1 MVLGRPYA
9 LAMSDH
15 PGGRRPPVL
24 PGWAVG
30 AAAAA
35 YAALLVVITL
45 LPIRWRSDLA
55 RYRNNWRP
63 QLVPLWNMV
72 VNLRDGDLFLPLG
85 FLLPPL
91 APWFDRWWRTV
102 GAGFALSAV
111 IELSQVA
118 FPRIRRPD
126 VNDVLMNT
134 LGAAIGYGVYR
145 LAARARR
152 GRRAASLPATAA
164 ALAATA
170 GTAASSPSV
179 PNSWPSGL
187 RASTTPSV

>member
-72 VNLRDGDLFLPLG
+72 VNLRDGDRALATLAGAAANVALFLPLG
-85 FLLPPL
+85 FLLPLL

-118 FPRIRRPD
+118 FPGIRRPD

-152 GRRAASLPATAA
+152 GRRAASLPA
-164 ALAATA
+164 
-170 GTAASSPSV
+170 
-179 PNSWPSGL
+179 
-187 RASTTPSV
+187 

>member
-1 MVLGRPYA
+1 V
-9 LAMSDH
+9 SDH

-24 PGWAVG
+24 PGWAVAG
-30 AAAAA
+30 AAAL

-55 RYRNNWRP
+55 RHRSNWRP

-72 VNLRDGDLFLPLG
+72 VNLRDGDRALATLAGAAGNVALFLPLG
-85 FLLPPL
+85 FLLPLL

-102 GAGFALSAV
+102 GAGFALSAA

-118 FPRIRRPD
+118 FPGVRRPD

-134 LGAAIGYGVYR
+134 LGAAIGFLAYR
-145 LAARARR
+145 LV
-152 GRRAASLPATAA
+152 ATA
-164 ALAATA
+164 TW
-170 GTAASSPSV
+170 S
-179 PNSWPSGL
+179 
-187 RASTTPSV
+187 RTPADVN

>member
-1 MVLGRPYA
+1 
-9 LAMSDH
+9 MSDH
-15 PGGRRPPVL
+15 ASGRRPPVL

-30 AAAAA
+30 TAAAV
-35 YAALLVVITL
+35 YGALLVVITL
-45 LPIRWRSDLA
+45 APIRWRSFLA

-72 VNLRDGDLFLPLG
+72 VNLRDGERVMATLAGAAANVALFLPLG
-85 FLLPPL
+85 FLLPLL

-118 FPRIRRPD
+118 FPGVRRPD

-134 LGAAIGYGVYR
+134 LGAAIGFLAYR
-145 LAARARR
+145 LVATVQWSRP
-152 GRRAASLPATAA
+152 PAD
-164 ALAATA
+164 
-170 GTAASSPSV
+170 V
-179 PNSWPSGL
+179 
-187 RASTTPSV
+187 R

>member
-1 MVLGRPYA
+1 V
-9 LAMSDH
+9 SDH

-24 PGWAVG
+24 PGWAVAG
-30 AAAAA
+30 AAAL

-55 RYRNNWRP
+55 RYRTNWRP

-72 VNLRDGDLFLPLG
+72 VNLRDGDRALATLAGAAGNVALFLPLG
-85 FLLPPL
+85 FLLPLL

-102 GAGFALSAV
+102 GAGFALSAA

-118 FPRIRRPD
+118 FPGVRRPD

-134 LGAAIGYGVYR
+134 LGAAIGFLAHR
-145 LAARARR
+145 LV
-152 GRRAASLPATAA
+152 ATV
-164 ALAATA
+164 TW
-170 GTAASSPSV
+170 SRPSADV
-179 PNSWPSGL
+179 Q
-187 RASTTPSV
+187 

>member
-1 MVLGRPYA
+1 V
-9 LAMSDH
+9 SDH

-63 QLVPLWNMV
+63 QLVPLWNMA
-72 VNLRDGDLFLPLG
+72 VNLRDGDRALATLAGAAANVALFLPLG
-85 FLLPPL
+85 FLLPLL
-91 APWFDRWWRTV
+91 APWFDRWWRAV
-102 GAGFALSAV
+102 GAGFALSGA
-111 IELSQVA
+111 IELSQLA
-118 FPRIRRPD
+118 FPGVRRPD

-134 LGAAIGYGVYR
+134 LGAAIGFLAYR
-145 LAARARR
+145 LVARARR
-152 GRRAASLPATAA
+152 GRRAAGLPA
-164 ALAATA
+164 
-170 GTAASSPSV
+170 
-179 PNSWPSGL
+179 
-187 RASTTPSV
+187 

>member
-1 MVLGRPYA
+1 MALARPYA
-9 LAMSDH
+9 LAMMSDQ

-35 YAALLVVITL
+35 YAALLVVLAL
-45 LPIRWRSDLA
+45 LPIRWRADLA
-55 RYRNNWRP
+55 RYRDNWRP

-72 VNLRDGDLFLPLG
+72 VNLRDGDRVLATLAGAAANVALFLPLG
-85 FLLPPL
+85 FLLPLL

-102 GAGFALSAV
+102 GAGLALSAA

-118 FPRIRRPD
+118 FPGVRRPD
-126 VNDVLMNT
+126 VNDVQMNT

-145 LAARARR
+145 LV
-152 GRRAASLPATAA
+152 ATATWSRPPA
-164 ALAATA
+164 D
-170 GTAASSPSV
+170 V
-179 PNSWPSGL
+179 Q
-187 RASTTPSV
+187 